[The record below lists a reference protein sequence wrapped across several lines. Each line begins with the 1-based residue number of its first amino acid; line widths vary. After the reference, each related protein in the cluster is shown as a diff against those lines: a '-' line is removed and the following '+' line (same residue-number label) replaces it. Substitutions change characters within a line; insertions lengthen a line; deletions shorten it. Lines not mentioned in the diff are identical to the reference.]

1 MIAKHPDFPLQEDVA
16 AFTAN
21 AKNSETPDLRRWH
34 RFAGSLHLIN
44 SLADRIDTF
53 HWICRRPLGIPLP
66 SDSCGSHLMDHR
78 VRYYRLD

>member
-1 MIAKHPDFPLQEDVA
+1 MNAKHHGFSLQEDVA

-21 AKNSETPDLRRWH
+21 AKNSKTCALRH
-34 RFAGSLHLIN
+34 RFARSLSSVN
-44 SLADRIDTF
+44 SLADCFDTL
-53 HWICRRPLGIPLP
+53 HWICRRPLGLPLP